1 MPDPSLLRL
10 VNGVIWPGF
19 TGRTVPAWLDR
30 ELRDG
35 LAGAVYFAPNL
46 DPDDPQQPGRLSAAL
61 RERNGSAIIGID
73 EEGGTV
79 TRLHATT
86 GSPLPDAAAL
96 GSIDDEHV
104 TRAAGRALG
113 AMARAAG
120 IDLLLAPVADV
131 NSNPR
136 NPVIG
141 VRSFGASTDLVSRHV
156 AAMVEGI
163 QEQGVGACAKHF
175 PGHGDTSQDS
185 HLSLPVLDLSRAE
198 LESRHLPPFQAA
210 VDAGVRAVMSAHL
223 VAPGFGPLPATLNP
237 AAWSLLRSFGFDGL
251 AVTDA
256 LDMAAIRSTIGM
268 GAGAVQAVLAGADL
282 LCTGNPA
289 QRGPGQ
295 AQRSDED
302 VFLEVQT
309 ALLAALD
316 DGTLTPARLEES
328 LERRSAF
335 TEWAGSPSDVTL
347 PSTPDRTLWTD
358 AARRAFRFTG
368 AKGVATREAGN
379 GSRTGA
385 ATGMGVIDARHAG
398 SLATGPLADV
408 FTRAL
413 AARTGTERRT
423 AADTSQALA
432 ALSDLRAEA
441 ADVVVLLCDDL
452 TGPGQRDLARRIAA
466 ADGGVVVVNTGMMP
480 VDPPAFGVIHTF
492 GASAPAAAALAALLL
507 NPSRKSL
514 TYKMIVS

>member
-1 MPDPSLLRL
+1 MLDLSLLRL

-19 TGRTVPAWLDR
+19 TGREIPAWLDR

-35 LAGAVYFAPNL
+35 LAGAVYFAANL

-61 RERNGSAIIGID
+61 RERNGSVIIGID
-73 EEGGTV
+73 EEGGSV

-96 GSIDDEHV
+96 GSIDDEAV
-104 TRAAGRALG
+104 TRDAGRALG

-156 AAMVEGI
+156 AAMVDGI

-185 HLSLPVLDLSRAE
+185 HLSLPVLDLSRHE

-237 AAWSLLRSFGFDGL
+237 EVWSLLRSLGFDGL

-282 LCTGNPA
+282 LCTGNPS
-289 QRGPGQ
+289 QQGPGQ
-295 AQRSDED
+295 GGRSDED

-309 ALLAALD
+309 ALLTALD
-316 DGTLTPARLEES
+316 DGTLAPARLEES
-328 LERRSAF
+328 LERRAAF
-335 TEWAGSPSDVTL
+335 TEWAGSPSDVT
-347 PSTPDRTLWTD
+347 PPATPDHTLWID

-368 AKGVATREAGN
+368 TQETDTREAGS

-385 ATGMGVIDARHAG
+385 AAGVGVIDARRAG
-398 SLATGPLADV
+398 NLATGPLADV

-413 AARTGTERRT
+413 ASHVSTERRT

-432 ALSDLRAEA
+432 ALGDLRRGG

-452 TGPGQRDLARRIAA
+452 TGPGQRDLAHCTAA
-466 ADGGVVVVNTGMMP
+466 ADGAVVVVNTGMVP

-492 GASAPAAAALAALLL
+492 GASAPAVAALAELLL
-507 NPSRKSL
+507 H
-514 TYKMIVS
+514 T

>member
-1 MPDPSLLRL
+1 MPDPSLLHL

-19 TGRTVPAWLDR
+19 SGRTVPAWLDR

-35 LAGAVYFAPNL
+35 LAGAVYFDSNL
-46 DPDDPQQPGRLSAAL
+46 DPDDAQQPGSLSAAI
-61 RERNGSAIIGID
+61 RERNESAIIGID

-96 GSIDDEHV
+96 GSIDDEDI
-104 TRAAGRALG
+104 TREAGRALG
-113 AMARAAG
+113 AMARTAG

-156 AAMVEGI
+156 AAMISGI
-163 QEQGVGACAKHF
+163 QQQGVSACAKHF

-185 HLSLPVLDLSRAE
+185 HVSLPVLDLSRHE
-198 LESRHLPPFQAA
+198 LESDHLPPFQAA
-210 VDAGVRAVMSAHL
+210 VDAGARAVMSAHL

-237 AAWSLLRSFGFDGL
+237 AVWSLLRSLGFEGL

-268 GAGAVQAVLAGADL
+268 GAGAVQAILAGADL
-282 LCTGNPA
+282 LCTGNP
-289 QRGPGQ
+289 GQ
-295 AQRSDED
+295 QEPEGGRRFDED
-302 VFLEVQT
+302 VFLEVQN
-309 ALLAALD
+309 ALLTALD
-316 DGTLTPARLEES
+316 DGTLAPARLEES

-335 TEWAGSPSDVTL
+335 AELVGSPSNAA
-347 PSTPDRTLWTD
+347 PSAPDHGLWTE

-368 AKGVATREAGN
+368 DQAMNTRASGPGSVAGT
-379 GSRTGA
+379 
-385 ATGMGVIDARHAG
+385 ATSVGVIDARRAG
-398 SLATGPLADV
+398 NLATGPLADV

-413 AARTGTERRT
+413 AARTRTERRT
-423 AADTSQALA
+423 AADAPQAQA
-432 ALSDLRAEA
+432 AVNDLRAGGT
-441 ADVVVLLCDDL
+441 DVVVLLVDDL
-452 TGPGQRDLARRIAA
+452 TGPAQRALALRTVE
-466 ADGGVVVVNTGMMP
+466 ADAGVVVVNTGMMP

-492 GASAPAAAALAALLL
+492 GSSAPTAAAVATLLL
-507 NPSRKSL
+507 G
-514 TYKMIVS
+514 T